1 MKHHE
6 SHHVE
11 THKVSPAWANPV
23 LLGDTYT
30 EDRHGHAGHTAAA
43 DAAAPPAAAAAA
55 EPPRATSA
63 ATSGVAAASE
73 APDSV
78 WCVFILK
85 CIGVEWW
92 GSVIMLSWFDLCVY
106 RV

>member
-11 THKVSPAWANPV
+11 THKVSPACAPASTVNPA

-43 DAAAPPAAAAAA
+43 DAAAPPAAADAD

-63 ATSGVAAASE
+63 ATSGVAAASK
-73 APDSV
+73 ALDSV
-78 WCVFILK
+78 WCVFLLN
-85 CIGVEWW
+85 CLGVEW
-92 GSVIMLSWFDLCVY
+92 
-106 RV
+106 